1 MKPTSKRQA
10 RAHSNTAFTR
20 RQFCEA
26 SAAAIAT
33 VLVPAK
39 SLASIGL
46 SNSKTPSGV
55 PTLDDLGTEW
65 LDCSQL
71 AHMPSLHNFHEMAA
85 CAPDLVGVNFL
96 PGGQLYEDSGP
107 RWFIYRTLPLCRM
120 SVDGTAYDSVDC
132 KYFAYQSVRRVRTS
146 DLEIVTTNRLVVEDT
161 VILWRVMLKNAS
173 AMTKTIQIKI
183 ETDGVRREVT
193 GEVQLVAR
201 SQKFEMNAIYHFP
214 DPPSKGTD
222 GQNVEWE
229 FTLLPEEHR
238 EIRFFMRA
246 SAEDVALQHPAPI
259 SWFESEWVRAKNVW
273 EERWNGTFIPG
284 NNFFSGNAPT
294 LVTNDAVIHE
304 IYYRS
309 VLTLLVL
316 LRTNLWS
323 DRSFITSGERAKGVV
338 YYWDTSLFST
348 LFAMLEPKR
357 MREQIKLFLE
367 QDPHE
372 NAVIVFTAKRPA
384 SPKSINTPKGWDLR
398 GYAANDLSIFRLTW
412 SYLSVTQDKEFLNE
426 KIADQTVKE
435 RLKILATDW
444 KKLLWQ
450 PTDKLADYGEAPN
463 LLECVPTYINKVPSF
478 NAANVW
484 MMRECADIIE
494 STGNYKE
501 ASELRSEADEMAKA
515 VMTLYEPGKGV
526 WASVHRDGKRV
537 EMRHCYDF
545 ATVGRFMTAD
555 LPPTVR
561 KEMVEFVQNELL
573 MEKWMRAQSMFDVA
587 AANSDRP
594 DHGPMGAY
602 DAWPAVTADTM
613 CALGYWKSAISF
625 LRRTRGAIYE
635 GVYAQAHEFYGPRRR
650 ENNAPV
656 RIAQREG
663 CMRECTAGGAFAE
676 TIINTLF
683 GYIPKLGQR
692 LMLFEPYTPRGFAG
706 ELCHVRYGSD
716 QFAIRSGNAGLH
728 LRKEA
733 NARSLRSPKT
743 ETVNE

>member
-1 MKPTSKRQA
+1 MKHNSKRQTEA
-10 RAHSNTAFTR
+10 DSRTAFTR

-33 VLVPAK
+33 ALVPGK
-39 SLASIGL
+39 SLASIGG
-46 SNSKTPSGV
+46 SGFTRASGV
-55 PTLDDLGTEW
+55 PTLDDLGTGW

-107 RWFIYRTLPLCRM
+107 RWFIYNTLPLCRM
-120 SVDGTAYDSVDC
+120 SVDGTVYDSADC
-132 KYFAYQSVRRVRTS
+132 RWFAYQSMRRARTA
-146 DLEIVTTNRLVVEDT
+146 DLEIVTTNRLVMEDT
-161 VILWRVMLKNAS
+161 VILWRVMLKNTS
-173 AMTKTIQIKI
+173 AMTKAIQVKI
-183 ETDGVRREVT
+183 DANGVRREVM

-201 SQKFEMNAIYHFP
+201 SHKFGMSAIYHFP
-214 DPPSKGTD
+214 DPPTKSTD
-222 GQNVEWE
+222 RQHVEWE

-238 EIRFFMRA
+238 EIRFYMRA
-246 SAEDVALQHPAPI
+246 SADGVASLPPAPI
-259 SWFESEWVRAKNVW
+259 SWFESEWIRAKDVW
-273 EERWNGTFIPG
+273 EERWNRAFIPG

-294 LVTNDAVIHE
+294 LVTNDTAIRE

-323 DRSFITSGERAKGVV
+323 DRTFITSGERAKGVV

-348 LFAMLEPKR
+348 LFAMLEPKQ
-357 MREQIKLFLE
+357 MRAQIKLFLE

-372 NAVIVFTAKRPA
+372 NAVIVFTSKRPA
-384 SPKSINTPKGWDLR
+384 SPKIINTPKGWDLR

-412 SYLSVTQDKEFLNE
+412 AYLSVTQDKEFLNE

-435 RLKILATDW
+435 RLKVLATDW
-444 KKLLWQ
+444 KKLLRK
-450 PTDKLADYGEAPN
+450 PSDKLADYGEAPN

-484 MMRECADIIE
+484 MMRECADIME
-494 STGNYKE
+494 STGNSAE
-501 ASELRSEADEMAKA
+501 ASELRSEADEMARA

-545 ATVGRFMTAD
+545 ATVGRFMAAD
-555 LPPTVR
+555 LSPTIR
-561 KEMVEFVQNELL
+561 KEMVGFVQSELL
-573 MEKWMRAQSMFDVA
+573 TEKWMRAQSMLDVA

-602 DAWPAVTADTM
+602 DAWPAVTVDTM
-613 CALGYWKSAISF
+613 CTLGYWNNAILF
-625 LRRTRGAIYE
+625 LRRTSVAIYE

-650 ENNAPV
+650 EYDAPV

-663 CMRECTAGGAFAE
+663 CMRECTGGGAFAE

-692 LMLFEPYTPRGFAG
+692 LTLFEPGIPRGFAG
-706 ELCHVRYGSD
+706 KLYHVRYGSD

-728 LRKEA
+728 LGREA
-733 NARSLRSPKT
+733 NAGSR
-743 ETVNE
+743 